1 MEKLSLIEREYSKIP
16 EHKNKSNE
24 KRLKRI
30 EEREKKLNEFIDNK
44 IHSELGIKTTKYTD
58 FYVQGSVSQ
67 SLYRILLNKKTI
79 ISMICLF
86 LMVIIKVFF
95 KGYLLNLSNFL
106 GKLSF
111 IKRSLDF
118 IKALLSLLVN
128 S

>member
-1 MEKLSLIEREYSKIP
+1 LIERDYSKIP
-16 EHKNKSNE
+16 ENKNKSNE

-44 IHSELGIKTTKYTD
+44 LHSELGIKTTKYTD
-58 FYVQGSVSQ
+58 FFVKGSVSQ
-67 SLYRILLNKKTI
+67 SLFRIILNKKTI

-86 LMVIIKVFF
+86 LMIIIKVFF
-95 KGYLLNLSNFL
+95 KGYLTNFSNFL
-106 GKLSF
+106 GNISF